1 MATRVLFPGRMESRK
16 KKKKVPFS
24 PLPSPSV
31 YLLREIRTFLPGRGL
46 PEPAARE
53 EAATTSPNKAHRL
66 RTPPRNAANN
76 RQLPTAKHGEVIYRL
91 AICRNGALFIPTSP
105 PEPIWVPRRPGEGG
119 GGAHVRKALRRAASR
134 LPRQEEAFGEGVR
147 RRRLE
152 GVWWQGGRTRRLWLW
167 RYFIGGIEGGFKSY
181 AVGTCVQLRT

>member
-1 MATRVLFPGRMESRK
+1 MVWNGNLFFFLSFFLFVDLDGYTRALSWKNGESQEK
-16 KKKKVPFS
+16 EKVPFS

-31 YLLREIRTFLPGRGL
+31 YLLREIRTFLPVRGR

-91 AICRNGALFIPTSP
+91 AICRNGALFISTSP
-105 PEPIWVPRRPGEGG
+105 PEPIWVPRRPGG
-119 GGAHVRKALRRAASR
+119 GGARTCVRPSAE
-134 LPRQEEAFGEGVR
+134 LPPVCRVR
-147 RRRLE
+147 RRRSGRGCAGGGWRACGGKGEGRVDCGCGVISLE
-152 GVWWQGGRTRRLWLW
+152 
-167 RYFIGGIEGGFKSY
+167 E
-181 AVGTCVQLRT
+181 